1 MVKIITDST
10 TDLTAQIKDSVITVP
25 LTVRFGDTE
34 YADGITITKN
44 EFYERLIES
53 DTLPTTSQ
61 PTPDLFTQQFEK
73 IKASGDTAVVITV
86 SSKLSGTY
94 QSAMIAA
101 SDYEDRIFVVD
112 SKSVAIGTAILTEY
126 ALSLVKSGM
135 SASEIYDALIQKR
148 DEVCVIGML
157 DTLEYLKK
165 GGRISSAVAFAGGL
179 LMIKPVICLDDGE
192 IKMLGKARGSK
203 QANNLLAQEIQNS
216 GGVNFDMPILTGF
229 TGLSDILLK
238 KYISDSEDIWMPAG
252 QPPRYVQIG
261 SVIGTH
267 AGPGAIAVAF
277 FKNNK

>member
-238 KYISDSEDIWMPAG
+238 KYISDSEDIWTPAK

>member
-10 TDLTAQIKDSVITVP
+10 TDLTTENKSKVITVP
-25 LTVRFGDTE
+25 LTVRFGDIE

-44 EFYERLIES
+44 EFYDRLIES
-53 DTLPTTSQ
+53 DALPTTSQ
-61 PTPDLFTQQFEK
+61 PTPDLFSKQFEK
-73 IKASGDTAVVITV
+73 IKASGDRAVVITL

-101 SDYEDRIFVVD
+101 SEYEGTVFVVD
-112 SKSVAIGTAILTEY
+112 SKSVSIGTAILTEY
-126 ALSLVKSGM
+126 ALTLAQDGM
-135 SASEIYDALIQKR
+135 SANEIYNTLIQKR

-179 LMIKPVICLDDGE
+179 LMIKPVICLADGE
-192 IKMLGKARGSK
+192 IKILGKARGSK

-216 GGVNFDMPILTGF
+216 GGVNFDMPILAGF
-229 TGLSDILLK
+229 TGLSDILLN
-238 KYISDSEDIWMPAG
+238 KYISDSKEIWLPAG
-252 QPPRYVQIG
+252 QPPRHVQIG